1 MKEEWHKTNRC
12 NLQFDLEQQIMSMW
26 GTKEELELFLDAY
39 MDGPAGMTEDEV
51 HNIVYGIACM
61 HELKSDKA
69 FRTFESLLKAFR
81 AEKEGVGT
89 HTRNEALEE
98 AAKVVETFGLG
109 PVSLPPV
116 ESTRSILSRQIRKL
130 KIEGDDS

>member
-1 MKEEWHKTNRC
+1 MKEWHKTDRC

-26 GTKEELELFLDAY
+26 GTKEELELFLEAY
-39 MDGPAGMTEDEV
+39 SDGPTPMTEDDV
-51 HNIVYGIACM
+51 HNIVYGIVCM
-61 HELKSDKA
+61 HDLKSDKA

-81 AEKEGVGT
+81 AEKEGIGT

-109 PVSLPPV
+109 PVFMLQL
-116 ESTRSILSRQIRKL
+116 EFIRSALARQIRKL
-130 KIEGDDS
+130 KIEGEDS

>member
-1 MKEEWHKTNRC
+1 MKECHKTNRF

-26 GTKEELELFLDAY
+26 GTKEQLELFLDAY

-81 AEKEGVGT
+81 AEIDNRDIY
-89 HTRNEALEE
+89 TRNEVLEE

-109 PVSLPPV
+109 PVALPQT
-116 ESTRSILSRQIRKL
+116 ESTRDMLARQIRKL

>member
-1 MKEEWHKTNRC
+1 MKECHKTNRF

-26 GTKEELELFLDAY
+26 GTREELELFLDAY
-39 MDGPAGMTEDEV
+39 MDGPAEMTEDEV

-81 AEKEGVGT
+81 AEIDNRDIY
-89 HTRNEALEE
+89 TRNEVLEE

-109 PVSLPPV
+109 PVALPQT
-116 ESTRSILSRQIRKL
+116 ESTRDMLARQIRKL